1 MGQIQQDR
9 EVDTMTKSEILS
21 NEKGFIKVNFC
32 LLFSLCCL
40 GYLGVK
46 FGTPYYN
53 YSAFKSEA
61 KEIARISLGDI
72 EKTRTQIFEK
82 AVELKLPIEEKDI
95 AVTKTVKTVRVKT
108 SWSETVD
115 ISRGIPEDFGF

>member
-1 MGQIQQDR
+1 
-9 EVDTMTKSEILS
+9 MTKLEVLN
-21 NEKGFIKVNFC
+21 NEKGYIKLIFVIALIVF
-32 LLFSLCCL
+32 L

-61 KEIARISLGDI
+61 KEIARISLGDR
-72 EKTRTQIFEK
+72 EKTRAQIFEK

-95 AVTKTVKTVRVKT
+95 AVTQTGKTVRVKT

-115 ISRGIPEDFGF
+115 ILGVYQKTLDFAIDIVE

>member
-1 MGQIQQDR
+1 
-9 EVDTMTKSEILS
+9 MTKLEVLN
-21 NEKGFIKVNFC
+21 NEKGYIKLIFVTALIVF
-32 LLFSLCCL
+32 L

-72 EKTRTQIFEK
+72 EKTRAQIFEK

-95 AVTKTVKTVRVKT
+95 TVTQTGKMVRVKT

-115 ISRGIPEDFGF
+115 ILGVYQKTLGFDIDIVE